1 MTSNFEPNFLN
12 LEYFFNLIYFLIVK
26 LLFGTGVNEIISPE
40 TKWWLKFILALLSGI
55 FTFLIII
62 LVRKLT
68 KLRHA
73 EQAELLSLTQKDF
86 TVERTANENWEKII
100 AYTESDNEAN
110 WKLAIIEADK
120 ILDEMVKKM
129 GYTGEDLG
137 TRLRVVE
144 ASDFISLED
153 AWEAHR
159 VRNKIAHEA
168 GFTLTKREAKR
179 VIGLFEKV
187 FREFDY
193 I

>member
-12 LEYFFNLIYFLIVK
+12 LEYFFNLIYFLMVK